1 MICPKCK
8 TNLPDDS
15 TFCSECGYRLSN
27 NTTTAESEP
36 TDTAQSKTAAPQ
48 INHAVADDPKPINRE
63 FNHNPPPKKTLKFK
77 VALIIGILFAILI
90 LVFAAILGVKFY
102 HSKTIT
108 AYLNTSQEFIAAEN
122 YDAAI
127 ATLKE
132 GLSATQDESIAAA
145 LCDAYQQYAQHYV
158 DAHDIESAVSILK
171 EGISATQEQA
181 LSDML
186 AEIEV
191 PDFTA
196 YAGYW
201 TSKDFQWKKGDLILE
216 ITLKENDQ
224 MLIRCIQQDQN
235 EDGAEK
241 AAIISQLYTI
251 SELYGSVYHADFK
264 NDGFGNSG
272 TMEVCLKDGTI
283 SCSFQNMTI
292 VDAEHGFSE
301 KEYPLQKNDRVFADA
316 PGDPSE
322 IYFAE
327 FDYDDLCAKLKE
339 GKEQAQS
346 YIDKGQYQTA
356 IDILTEATYY
366 ATDDDATEILVNAYL
381 QYAQSLVDKGKTD
394 EAKIILEQGSSFTD
408 DQRIEDYLSELS
420 TSSIDFTNYIGDWY
434 DSANGLSMNI
444 SIQGHIMTV
453 YLSHTRSYNTIAETE
468 LCFDIHN
475 AESYTLTTYMEGDG
489 WGHSGYV
496 DIAFDNPIK
505 LRIYE
510 IVSEDDTANWGLYEG
525 SYIFYPN

>member
-1 MICPKCK
+1 MKRTLSILL
-8 TNLPDDS
+8 TALLL
-15 TFCSECGYRLSN
+15 FGLAGCSSK
-27 NTTTAESEP
+27 NTTI
-36 TDTAQSKTAAPQ
+36 TDTYLRTAQEYIVSK
-48 INHAVADDPKPINRE
+48 E
-63 FNHNPPPKKTLKFK
+63 
-77 VALIIGILFAILI
+77 
-90 LVFAAILGVKFY
+90 
-102 HSKTIT
+102 
-108 AYLNTSQEFIAAEN
+108 

-127 ATLKE
+127 TTLKE

-158 DAHDIESAVSILK
+158 DAHDIESAISILK
-171 EGISATQEQA
+171 DGISATQEQA

-191 PDFTA
+191 PDFAA

-201 TSKDFQWKKGDLILE
+201 TSKDFQWKMGDLILE
-216 ITLKENDQ
+216 ITLKEDDQ
-224 MLIRCIQQDQN
+224 VLIRCIQQDQN

-251 SELYGSVYHADFK
+251 SELHGSVYHVDFN

-272 TMEVCLKDGTI
+272 TMEVCLKNGMI

-292 VDAEHGFSE
+292 ADAEHGFSE
-301 KEYPLQKNDRVFADA
+301 KEYSLQKNDRVFADA

-327 FDYDDLCAKLKE
+327 FDYDDLFAKLKE
-339 GKEQAQS
+339 GKEQAQR

-381 QYAQSLVDKGKTD
+381 QYAQSLVNQGKSD
-394 EAKIILEQGSSFTD
+394 EAKTILEQGSSSTG

-420 TSSIDFTNYIGDWY
+420 ASSIDFTNYIGDWC
-434 DSANGLSMNI
+434 DSESGLNMNI
-444 SIQGHIMTV
+444 DIKNNVMTV
-453 YLSHTRSYNTIAETE
+453 SLISVGYYWEVAEAELKIKLS
-468 LCFDIHN
+468 N
-475 AESYTLTTYMEGDG
+475 ATSPILTANMDSDG
-489 WGHSGYV
+489 WGHSGKV
-496 DIAFDNPIK
+496 DIAFGNPIQVT
-505 LRIYE
+505 IYD
-510 IVSEDDTANWGLYEG
+510 IQSEDEYANWGLYEG
-525 SYIFYPN
+525 SYTLYPN